1 MPRAILLI
9 PGVGAQGGR
18 PEDLGPAFAPGRA
31 GALVAAS
38 RSIASSANPAEAA
51 EKLKESVWTVS
62 G

>member
-1 MPRAILLI
+1 MLLI

-38 RSIASSANPAEAA
+38 RSIAGAADPAQAA
-51 EKLKESVWTVS
+51 ETLREAVWRVS